1 VQKRDFPDRAE
12 NYLRDGWG
20 KGGNFRRKFALDL
33 FCRFLLIF
41 NPLGLRFLQ
50 FRSPLILSSPVR
62 RFPLALVWL
71 SAGTHFLSAKKVLR
85 SRAFLIPPV
94 AGSRRHLGESQMS
107 RLLNLAVCLFVVTSA
122 SGCCLMGCGGGYSPY
137 GGGCSPCQTGACG
150 AAAPGYPSAG
160 MYNPN
165 IPATAYAAPVNGA
178 YGPQMVQVDQ
188 LRTF

>member
-1 VQKRDFPDRAE
+1 
-12 NYLRDGWG
+12 
-20 KGGNFRRKFALDL
+20 
-33 FCRFLLIF
+33 
-41 NPLGLRFLQ
+41 
-50 FRSPLILSSPVR
+50 
-62 RFPLALVWL
+62 
-71 SAGTHFLSAKKVLR
+71 
-85 SRAFLIPPV
+85 
-94 AGSRRHLGESQMS
+94 MS

-188 LRTF
+188 LRTSKTSPDVRLSFPVGSAVSGRLQPHPSGEDMVQGSSRKVVVYALAAVRPRGACWSVFSVATC

>member
-1 VQKRDFPDRAE
+1 
-12 NYLRDGWG
+12 
-20 KGGNFRRKFALDL
+20 
-33 FCRFLLIF
+33 
-41 NPLGLRFLQ
+41 
-50 FRSPLILSSPVR
+50 
-62 RFPLALVWL
+62 
-71 SAGTHFLSAKKVLR
+71 
-85 SRAFLIPPV
+85 
-94 AGSRRHLGESQMS
+94 MS

-122 SGCCLMGCGGGYSPY
+122 SGCCLMGCGGGYAPY
-137 GGGCSPCQTGACG
+137 GGGGCSPCQTGACG